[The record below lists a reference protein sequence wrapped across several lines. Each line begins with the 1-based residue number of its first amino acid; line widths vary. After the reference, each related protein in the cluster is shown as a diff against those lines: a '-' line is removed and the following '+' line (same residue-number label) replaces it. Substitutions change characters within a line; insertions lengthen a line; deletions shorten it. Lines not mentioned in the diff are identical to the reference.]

1 MCRVLGGKMAAPS
14 CLRPGQTFPT
24 FPRRADLAEP
34 AGRGCLAC
42 GPHLMGC
49 LLFQDTDSISLPE
62 EYFTPAPSPGEQSSG
77 EACGVGGWVGGWHHG
92 AEASLQPRGYVLGVT
107 VSCSL

>member
-1 MCRVLGGKMAAPS
+1 MCWVLGGKMAAPS

-34 AGRGCLAC
+34 VGGGCLAC

-77 EACGVGGWVGGWHHG
+77 EACGVGGWHHG
-92 AEASLQPRGYVLGVT
+92 AEAGLQPRGYVLGVT